1 MPWLRAHCWGWSV
14 QHLGLSPTLTAPLP
28 PHRSVTQPGPGFL
41 LATLCPRPDWPHP
54 LPAAHIHPAPS
65 PPLPQPPRLQR
76 LHLRLRPDRQRQDTH
91 HERHRCAATRG
102 AGPELQSIGGPLL
115 YPRRAVQRGGNFTA
129 CGSQALKLTS
139 LHPKPSNSTPPH
151 PTPPHPTP
159 LHPRQMEYR
168 ITVQMLEIYNESLRD
183 LLADG
188 CASGTRLEILS
199 TRASGCNVPG
209 AVQVRGSG
217 RAGGFWQPLGSCVSA
232 LRGAAWCP
240 APKARLKL
248 LLLAV
253 MNPGSARLA
262 LATCATLTLACHHPY
277 PSPPPQRALDPLAH
291 TLTQVEV
298 DNAHDVARIMACGA
312 ANRATSETKMNDRSS
327 RRCAGRRARVDAAQE
342 HR

>member
-1 MPWLRAHCWGWSV
+1 LRLFARV
-14 QHLGLSPTLTAPLP
+14 QTGPT
-28 PHRSVTQPGPGFL
+28 
-41 LATLCPRPDWPHP
+41 
-54 LPAAHIHPAPS
+54 PS
-65 PPLPQPPRLQR
+65 PPLTSIRPPHRR
-76 LHLRLRPDRQRQDTH
+76 SPNRPGFNVCIFAYGQTGSGKTH
-91 HERHRCAATRG
+91 TMSGTDARRPEGRGLNYRALEDLFSIRDARCSEVGTSRRVAA
-102 AGPELQSIGGPLL
+102 
-115 YPRRAVQRGGNFTA
+115 RR
-129 CGSQALKLTS
+129 
-139 LHPKPSNSTPPH
+139 SNSPHSTRSPPIPPH
-151 PTPPHPTP
+151 LTPPHPTP